1 MYDER
6 QITELVDKYSNTVFH
21 ICYQYIRNYHDAEDI
36 TQDVFV
42 SIMKKDFSSFDE
54 KAIRAYIIRSAINKC
69 RTFHKNIQK
78 LSVIPLDEAEPLL
91 TNEEESI
98 LDDVMSLPAK
108 YRDVLYLFYYEGL
121 TISEIADILQRSIG
135 TVSSR
140 LKRAREKLKVVLTE
154 DNDER

>member
-6 QITELVDKYSNTVFH
+6 QITELVDQYSNTVFH
-21 ICYQYIRNYHDAEDI
+21 TCYQYIRNYHDAEDI

-54 KAIRAYIIRSAINKC
+54 KAIRAYLIRSAINKC
-69 RTFHKNIQK
+69 RTFHKIRQR
-78 LSVIPLDEAEPLL
+78 LTVIPLDEAQPPL
-91 TNEEESI
+91 TQEEVSI
-98 LDDVMSLPAK
+98 LDEVMSLKAK
-108 YRDVLYLFYYEGL
+108 YRDVLYLFYYEGMS
-121 TISEIADILQRSIG
+121 IAEIADILQRSTG
-135 TVSSR
+135 TVSSQ